1 MNDVERTVPLLPGER
16 VDDLMAGGLAIIQ
29 HPGVFCFSLDAVLL
43 ARFVTLPPRGR
54 VVDLCTGNGIIP
66 LLLSTRTAAEIVGV
80 EIQERLCDMARR
92 SVTLNGLNDRVSIL
106 CRDLRMCTEVLPV
119 GTFDVVTANPPY
131 LPRDGADVSPNPYLA
146 AARHELFCTLEDVV
160 RVASRL
166 VKSGGRVALVHRPA
180 RLVELFSLMR
190 QYRVEPKRV
199 RLVHPYA
206 DRPAN
211 LVLVE
216 GIRDGGVEL
225 RVMPPLVVYRAPGVY
240 TDEVLRIYGGGTA

>member
-1 MNDVERTVPLLPGER
+1 MRRTVPLKPGER

-29 HPGVFCFSLDAVLL
+29 HPDVFCFSMDAVLL

-54 VVDLCTGNGIIP
+54 IVDLCTGNGIIP
-66 LLLSTRTAAEIVGV
+66 LLLTTRTEAEIIGV

-92 SVTLNGLNDRVSIL
+92 SVALNGLEARVSIL
-106 CRDLRMCTEVLPV
+106 CRDLRTCTEVLPV
-119 GTFDVVTANPPY
+119 GVFDVVTANPPY
-131 LPRDGADVSPNPYLA
+131 LPRDGADLSANPHQA

-166 VKSGGRVALVHRPA
+166 VKSGGRVAFVYRPA
-180 RLVELFSLMR
+180 RLVELLALMR
-190 QYRVEPKRV
+190 QHRVEPKRI
-199 RLVHPYA
+199 RFVHPYA

-225 RVMPPLVVYRAPGVY
+225 RVLPPLVVYRTEGTY
-240 TDEVLRIYGGGTA
+240 TDEVLRIYNGGTA